1 MGALSAPDTLK
12 TQLKSVGTPVSK
24 QRGAFLFRHSD
35 RVVGAFLITKG
46 TVRLGLEKAP
56 HGLLSR
62 QLGPGS
68 VVGLPATLSDS
79 TYSLTAEV
87 IEDSEFIFIQAAA
100 LNELLRQQPQL
111 CFDIMQILAEE
122 LTETR
127 AALEWVHRR
136 GKNKL

>member
-1 MGALSAPDTLK
+1 MAALSAPDTLK
-12 TQLKSVGTPVSK
+12 TQLESIGTPLSK
-24 QRGAFLFRHSD
+24 KQGTFLFRHGD

-46 TVRLGLEKAP
+46 AVRLGLEKARR
-56 HGLLSR
+56 GLLSR
-62 QLGPGS
+62 ELSPGS

-87 IEDSEFIFIQAAA
+87 IEDSEFIFIPAGT
-100 LNELLRQQPQL
+100 LNDLLRQQPQL
-111 CFDIMQILAEE
+111 CFDVMQILTEE

-136 GKNKL
+136 GKK